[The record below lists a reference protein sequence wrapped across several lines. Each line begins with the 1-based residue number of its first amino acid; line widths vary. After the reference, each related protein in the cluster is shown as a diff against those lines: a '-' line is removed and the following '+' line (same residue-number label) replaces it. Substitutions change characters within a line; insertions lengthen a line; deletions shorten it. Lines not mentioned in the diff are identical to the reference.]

1 MHIADRSL
9 FLAIARILW
18 AFDIRRAVDP
28 STGQEIVP
36 DMGDISEGMLIH
48 PLPFP
53 ADIVPRS
60 EMKARQIREEWAKM
74 TELLN
79 DELQWKTVPEGLVW
93 RDYEPTETTETE
105 VAAEA

>member
-36 DMGDISEGMLIH
+36 DMGDISEGLLIH

-60 EMKARQIREEWAKM
+60 ETKTRQIREEWARM
-74 TELLN
+74 AELLD

-93 RDYEPTETTETE
+93 RDYEPAETE
-105 VAAEA
+105 VAAKA